1 MKKDECILVDEKDKV
16 TGSGSK
22 YSAHTFND
30 KQPRGLLHRAFSV
43 FLFNEQNQLLLQQR
57 ASSKIT
63 FPGVWTNTCC
73 SHQLHGHE
81 PTELDGPEEVSSGS
95 VRGAK
100 VMHISG
106 LTPTILALLSHFCAG
121 AKPFCSAS
129 ICMLVAEARLDACLL
144 FFNRYHIA

>member
-1 MKKDECILVDEKDKV
+1 MKKDECILVDEKDNV

-30 KQPRGLLHRAFSV
+30 KQPRGLLHRAFSI

-57 ASSKIT
+57 ANSKIT

-73 SHQLHGHE
+73 SHQLHGHD
-81 PTELDGPEEVSSGS
+81 PTELDGPEQVSSGS

-100 VMHISG
+100 VNSYLRAHADHPRPAV
-106 LTPTILALLSHFCAG
+106 TLSAG

-129 ICMLVAEARLDACLL
+129 MFMLVAEAGLNA
-144 FFNRYHIA
+144 